1 MTPYEFP
8 QHDPGDEDARQRV
21 YEVGWGWSYTCVG
34 MDVKRRMETPDD
46 DTVLGKDYTLQHR
59 RRINRNFNSRTNS
72 WRG

>member
-8 QHDPGDEDARQRV
+8 QHDPGDEDARQRDKDQGV
-21 YEVGWGWSYTCVG
+21 RY
-34 MDVKRRMETPDD
+34 M
-46 DTVLGKDYTLQHR
+46 LGIKTYMQALASVWNLNQRLAER